1 MAELSV
7 KIYIPQFLQHIVDG
21 VEVVSVSGRTV
32 GECLHSLVEQF
43 PQLETSLFDGE
54 GDWPGRLFD
63 L

>member
-1 MAELSV
+1 MTEVTV
-7 KIYIPQFLQHIVDG
+7 KIYIPQFLQHLVNG
-21 VEVVSVSGRTV
+21 VEVVNIDGKTV
-32 GECLHSLVEQF
+32 GECFNSLVEQF